1 MNPSA
6 AHMMTAEQ
14 LRRAFDEAFTRAPEE
29 RASDDE
35 DVLAV
40 RLGNDPYAIRLIDI
54 AGVHLGQKV
63 VPLPSP
69 MSELS
74 GVAALRGV
82 LVPIYDLAAL
92 LGYPATSGQRGFVLA
107 RVQRPVGF
115 ACGVPER
122 LVRLPR
128 SAFAGAADA
137 QEQRPHLSGLVRVY
151 DTLRPV
157 IDIASI
163 VQTVERA
170 IVMKA
175 RSGE

>member
-1 MNPSA
+1 MTPGA
-6 AHMMTAEQ
+6 GHMMTAEQ
-14 LRRAFDEAFTRAPEE
+14 LRRAFDEAFARPPEE
-29 RASDDE
+29 RARDDE
-35 DVLAV
+35 DVLAL
-40 RLGNDPYAIRLIDI
+40 RLGNDPYAIRLVDI

-69 MSELS
+69 MRELS

-92 LGYPATSGQRGFVLA
+92 LGYPTTSGQRGFVLA
-107 RVQRPVGF
+107 RATRPIGF

-128 SAFAGAADA
+128 SAFADAAHA
-137 QEQRPHLSGLVRVY
+137 PEQRAHLSGYVRVM
-151 DTLRPV
+151 DALRPV
-157 IDIASI
+157 IDIGSI
-163 VQTVERA
+163 VQTVEKA